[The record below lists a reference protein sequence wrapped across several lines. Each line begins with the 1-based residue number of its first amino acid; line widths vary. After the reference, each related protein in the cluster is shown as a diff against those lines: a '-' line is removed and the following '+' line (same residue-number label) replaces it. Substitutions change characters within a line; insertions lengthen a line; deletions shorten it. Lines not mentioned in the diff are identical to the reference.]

1 MTRLK
6 HRPVLALIATA
17 LLALLLVSGAAG
29 ASSTSAS
36 IAADSKH
43 APLPIVIG
51 HRGRQR
57 LPARAHP
64 GLL

>member
-29 ASSTSAS
+29 ASS
-36 IAADSKH
+36 DQRVDRGG
-43 APLPIVIG
+43 LPSTP
-51 HRGRQR
+51 RFRS
-57 LPARAHP
+57 
-64 GLL
+64 